1 MARSAVN
8 GLVSLL
14 ALVAASMSVITSAG
28 PGTGVEAVPAVHGPQ
43 IMLYVNAPLGSNG
56 AGSLHW
62 FGLKIEQLR
71 TPPTSPQLSAAP
83 IDRSTLVDLQLPAH
97 SGLRVEFGRRLV
109 WDIKRGTLASRSNTQ
124 GPTIGV
130 PSRGQKLP
138 DVDSQQTEEP
148 AYAAILP
155 RQIGGRSA
163 AITNASSL
171 SQWPATA
178 GWAAGERLGNLL
190 RYRAVS
196 GP

>member
-8 GLVSLL
+8 GLVSLV

-28 PGTGVEAVPAVHGPQ
+28 PGNGVEAVPAAHGPQ
-43 IMLYVNAPLGSNG
+43 IMLYMNAPLGSNG

-71 TPPTSPQLSAAP
+71 TPPTSPQLSMTP
-83 IDRSTLVDLQLPAH
+83 IDRNTLVDLQLPAH

-109 WDIKRGTLASRSNTQ
+109 WDIKRGTLASRSNTA

-130 PSRGQKLP
+130 PSRDQKLP
-138 DVDSQQTEEP
+138 DVESQQTGEP

-155 RQIGGRSA
+155 RQMGGRSA
-163 AITNASSL
+163 AIANTSSF

-178 GWAAGERLGNLL
+178 GWAAGERLRNFL